1 MTEHYFTSNP
11 SAARAPRRVRL
22 ALRDVQAD
30 LTTDTGVFSPTQVDT
45 GTLVLLETVPPPP
58 AAGHL
63 LDLGCGYGPVTVAL
77 ASRAPGATVWAI
89 DVNERA
95 RELTRAN
102 AEAAKCTNVQVEAPD
117 GVPDE
122 VIFAAIWSNPPI
134 KVGKAVLHGMLGRWL
149 PRLAP
154 DGVAYLVVQRHLG
167 ADSLHRWLSD
177 EGFPTE
183 RLASRK
189 GYRILAV
196 RTNETVRTTEII
208 RPNEPGASK

>member
-1 MTEHYFTSNP
+1 M
-11 SAARAPRRVRL
+11 RL
-22 ALRDVQAD
+22 ALRDVQAG
-30 LTTDTGVFSPTQVDT
+30 LATDSGVFSPTAVDA

-58 AAGHL
+58 AAGNL
-63 LDLGCGYGPVTVAL
+63 LDLGCGYGPITVTL
-77 ASRAPGATVWAI
+77 AHRAPGATVWGV

-95 RELTRAN
+95 REL
-102 AEAAKCTNVQVEAPD
+102 AAQNTAGYPHVRIAAPD
-117 GVPDE
+117 DVPDDQR
-122 VIFAAIWSNPPI
+122 FAAIWSNPPI
-134 KVGKAVLHGMLGRWL
+134 KVGKGVLHGMMRRWL

-167 ADSLHRWLSD
+167 ADSLHKWLEA

-196 RTNETVRTTEII
+196 RGNE
-208 RPNEPGASK
+208 

>member
-1 MTEHYFTSNP
+1 VTEHYFTPNP

-58 AAGHL
+58 AAGDL

-102 AEAAKCTNVQVEAPD
+102 AEAAKCTNVQVETPE

-122 VIFAAIWSNPPI
+122 VAFAAIWSNPPI
-134 KVGKAVLHGMLGRWL
+134 KVGKAVLHEMLGRWL
-149 PRLAP
+149 PRLTP

-183 RLASRK
+183 RLTSRR

-196 RTNETVRTTEII
+196 RTPETPETPETPGETE
-208 RPNEPGASK
+208 